1 MEISTPPE
9 NGPLAATAAA
19 AAAAAVAAGEDTDV
33 ASPSIDITHPP
44 HADEDEVEEP
54 IAVQVKQI
62 QESGKGKDWKK
73 HGIMSLPAEIRETY
87 ASNRPS
93 RFLIQ
98 TPDTYY
104 SLGSILYLTDPE
116 TFASLVLVD
125 HAWRSASETPHL
137 YAHHLSR
144 CPSFSRSHNYVGGPF
159 TEESLPK
166 LKGLF
171 AREVKRNLFEA
182 YLQPRRTL
190 VSLIS
195 TTTSSSAAFPGGE
208 AFDFT
213 FSPNGHWV
221 LALSSSRVY
230 VIDTVSSKISVQREL
245 KVLRRP
251 ISAAILDDGSILAV
265 LSSDHRV
272 NIYSLC
278 NFKVTHL
285 RAVSLDE
292 PPHAIALAPKGEVL
306 AAAFDGG
313 IELHSLAPS
322 ALATEHRAV
331 KCDRVDVL
339 RFSSDGTVLVGTTKQ
354 SINPNT
360 VILSAPYYTEDHQ
373 HLPASEQISQ
383 LWTSQIL
390 FPNSSRDCSN
400 AALLPNRSDGD
411 TNWTFTYDKVFE
423 SFRAVRTDDLR
434 NGTTYFTGPRPSK
447 RDGSRNPR
455 KKLAPCT
462 LPTPSGQGELVAA
475 GFLGQEVWLYGV
487 PEGLDTSTVTQTDDP
502 NAQSASSSSGQGT
515 PSGGTMSPSTSLTR
529 GEAAE
534 LTRLPKWQ
542 VLVDKYR
549 NVFAKGRRVAEI
561 AGVSGVC
568 WVGPKHEKPGPAS
581 LGERLL
587 IFAPGGI
594 PGDPELE
601 QDGFASV
608 DGGRLIVLD
617 FDRTCR
623 DGTIEEVRIEVGND
637 TPELLEEEDMDIE
650 SEVALARQRTVRNL
664 PDRRTTVVDV
674 LASAPPVPPLPP
686 TANAIANANA
696 AAAAAAVTSVVT
708 LPSILPE
715 VAGSPAD
722 GLSLEEASEVFDGP
736 YSHNQ
741 PRSRTSLYRSA
752 TAVAAN
758 RERNPPRIVS
768 EARVEYRRADG
779 RRELPHESD
788 ADNWVPPPPP
798 YTPDPERPLPEHLR
812 ATLLPRKPDRFSP
825 LNRVRLAREQP
836 RRAST
841 LYGSPASSVAS
852 RRITSLPDRP
862 AMPIRQRSSEASSPS
877 QPTHRSVSE
886 TFSQGSSTVSPLS
899 NLDFSFGDEPS
910 ESSIVSPQSNSPSV
924 SRRPMSA
931 FIGRVSGSLRRPATA
946 RSTSRVPPITVSS
959 VPERVLGQSVSL
971 PPSPTRSERP
981 NSLTL
986 TGANLQQRLEYPL
999 PPAPSNS
1006 SVESLHRRSG
1016 SHGPSSLAGT
1026 DMAST
1031 TQESAERSDLL
1042 TNTMATA
1049 MGPTAQ
1055 QLANLNNRSRQAP
1068 PPGAHRQLPPG
1079 AITPGRHPIPGPPRG
1094 ALGAAG
1100 SPTSAANV
1108 APARSLSGRNLSLS
1122 NSNSFSRSSPA
1133 LLRPT
1138 PHRLETIESVSSLV
1152 TYSRTRSRSRDLQAA
1167 RSASHRR
1174 SQSMGPALR
1183 LDRAPT
1189 KKGWLSARKLRKG
1202 RSEGQSWNSS
1212 DGEDGGK
1219 DKGGKCVIM

>member
-1 MEISTPPE
+1 MHSNPP
-9 NGPLAATAAA
+9 A
-19 AAAAAVAAGEDTDV
+19 
-33 ASPSIDITHPP
+33 
-44 HADEDEVEEP
+44 
-54 IAVQVKQI
+54 
-62 QESGKGKDWKK
+62 
-73 HGIMSLPAEIRETY
+73 
-87 ASNRPS
+87 

-98 TPDTYY
+98 TTNVYY
-104 SLGSILYLTDPE
+104 STDSILYLTDPE

-166 LKGLF
+166 LKGQF

-195 TTTSSSAAFPGGE
+195 TTISSSAAYPGGE
-208 AFDFT
+208 AFEFA

-221 LALSSSRVY
+221 LALSSSRIY
-230 VIDTVSSKISVQREL
+230 VIDTVSTKISVQREL

-272 NIYSLC
+272 NIYNLR
-278 NFKVTHL
+278 NFQVTHL

-322 ALATEHRAV
+322 ALASEHRAV
-331 KCDRVDVL
+331 KCDRVDAL

-354 SINPNT
+354 STNPNT

-434 NGTTYFTGPRPSK
+434 NGTTYFTGPRPAK

-462 LPTPSGQGELVAA
+462 LPTPSDHGELVAA

-487 PEGLDTSTVTQTDDP
+487 PEGLDTSTITQTDDP

-561 AGVSGVC
+561 SGVSGVC
-568 WVGPKHEKPGPAS
+568 WVGPKQEKPGPAS
-581 LGERLL
+581 LRERLL

-617 FDRTCR
+617 FDRTSR
-623 DGTIEEVRIEVGND
+623 DGTVEEVHIEVGND
-637 TPELLEEEDMDIE
+637 IPELLEEEDMDIE

-674 LASAPPVPPLPP
+674 LASAPAVPPLPP

-708 LPSILPE
+708 PPSILPE
-715 VAGSPAD
+715 VADSSAD

-736 YSHNQ
+736 YSHSQ

-825 LNRVRLAREQP
+825 LSRVRMAREQP

-852 RRITSLPDRP
+852 RRISSLPDRP

-877 QPTHRSVSE
+877 QQNHRSVSD

-899 NLDFSFGDEPS
+899 NLDFSFGDEPT
-910 ESSIVSPQSNSPSV
+910 ETSIVSPQSNSPAS
-924 SRRPMSA
+924 SRRPVSA

-946 RSTSRVPPITVSS
+946 RSVSRVPPITISS

-981 NSLTL
+981 NSPLTL

-1006 SVESLHRRSG
+1006 SVESLHRRGG
-1016 SHGPSSLAGT
+1016 SHGLSPLAVT
-1026 DMAST
+1026 NMAST
-1031 TQESAERSDLL
+1031 AQEPAERFDLL
-1042 TNTMATA
+1042 ANTIATA

-1068 PPGAHRQLPPG
+1068 PPGAHHPLPPG
-1079 AITPGRHPIPGPPRG
+1079 VVAPGSYPIPAPPRG

-1100 SPTSAANV
+1100 SPTAA

-1122 NSNSFSRSSPA
+1122 ASDSFSRSSPA

-1138 PHRLETIESVSSLV
+1138 PHRLETIESVSSFIS
-1152 TYSRTRSRSRDLQAA
+1152 YSRTRSRSRDLQAA
-1167 RSASHRR
+1167 RSGSHRR

-1202 RSEGQSWNSS
+1202 RSEGQSWDSP

>member
-1 MEISTPPE
+1 M
-9 NGPLAATAAA
+9 TA
-19 AAAAAVAAGEDTDV
+19 
-33 ASPSIDITHPP
+33 
-44 HADEDEVEEP
+44 
-54 IAVQVKQI
+54 
-62 QESGKGKDWKK
+62 
-73 HGIMSLPAEIRETY
+73 
-87 ASNRPS
+87 
-93 RFLIQ
+93 
-98 TPDTYY
+98 
-104 SLGSILYLTDPE
+104 SILYLTDPE
-116 TFASLVLVD
+116 TFSSLVLVD

-159 TEESLPK
+159 TEDSLST
-166 LKGLF
+166 LKGQF

-190 VSLIS
+190 VSLVS
-195 TTTSSSAAFPGGE
+195 TTTSSSAAIPGGE
-208 AFDFT
+208 AFDFA

-221 LALSSSRVY
+221 LALSSSRIY
-230 VIDTVSSKISVQREL
+230 VIDTASSRISVQREL

-272 NIYSLC
+272 NIYNLK
-278 NFKVTHL
+278 NLEVKHL
-285 RAVSLDE
+285 RVVSLDE
-292 PPHAIALAPKGEVL
+292 TPHAIALAPKGEVL

-322 ALATEHRAV
+322 ALASEHRAI
-331 KCDRVDVL
+331 KCDRVDAL
-339 RFSSDGTVLVGTTKQ
+339 RFSGDGTVLVGTTKN
-354 SINPNT
+354 STNPNT
-360 VILSAPYYTEDHQ
+360 VILSAPYYTEDHH

-411 TNWTFTYDKVFE
+411 TSWTFTYDKVFE

-434 NGTTYFTGPRPSK
+434 NGTTYFTGPRPPK

-462 LPTPSGQGELVAA
+462 LPTPSDHGELVAA

-487 PEGLDTSTVTQTDDP
+487 PEGLYTSAVTQTDDP
-502 NAQSASSSSGQGT
+502 NAPSASSSSGHGP
-515 PSGGTMSPSTSLTR
+515 PSAAAMSPSTSLTR

-561 AGVSGVC
+561 SGVSGVC
-568 WVGPKHEKPGPAS
+568 WVSRKQEKQGPPS
-581 LGERLL
+581 LGERLI

-594 PGDPELE
+594 PGDPDLE

-608 DGGRLIVLD
+608 DGGRIVILD
-617 FDRTCR
+617 FDRTSH
-623 DGTIEEVRIEVGND
+623 DGMIEEVRFEVGNAI
-637 TPELLEEEDMDIE
+637 PELLEEKDMDME

-674 LASAPPVPPLPP
+674 LASAPEMPPLPP

-696 AAAAAAVTSVVT
+696 AAAAAAAASGTSVGIAHA
-708 LPSILPE
+708 SLPE
-715 VAGSPAD
+715 VADSSAE
-722 GLSLEEASEVFDGP
+722 GLSLEEASQVFDGP
-736 YSHNQ
+736 YSHTH

-758 RERNPPRIVS
+758 RERNPPRIIS
-768 EARVEYRRADG
+768 EARVEYRRPDG
-779 RRELPHESD
+779 RGELPHESD

-798 YTPDPERPLPEHLR
+798 YTAESDTPLPEHLR
-812 ATLLPRKPDRFSP
+812 ATLLPRQPERSSP
-825 LNRVRLAREQP
+825 LSRVRMAREP

-841 LYGSPASSVAS
+841 MSSSPASSVAS
-852 RRITSLPDRP
+852 RSRSSLPQRP
-862 AMPIRQRSSEASSPS
+862 AMPIRQRSSEASSPG
-877 QPTHRSVSE
+877 QQNYRSVSD
-886 TFSQGSSTVSPLS
+886 TLSHGSGTVSPLS
-899 NLDFSFGDEPS
+899 SFDFSFGDQPSEPS
-910 ESSIVSPQSNSPSV
+910 AESPQSISPSS
-924 SRRPMSA
+924 SRRPVSA
-931 FIGRVSGSLRRPATA
+931 FIGRMSGSLRRPHTA
-946 RSTSRVPPITVSS
+946 RSTSRVPPITVSPI
-959 VPERVLGQSVSL
+959 PERIVGQSVSL

-981 NSLTL
+981 GSPLTL

-1006 SVESLHRRSG
+1006 SADSLHRRGG
-1016 SHGPSSLAGT
+1016 SHGSSPLT
-1026 DMAST
+1026 ETTMAATAQQST
-1031 TQESAERSDLL
+1031 ERSDSLAS
-1042 TNTMATA
+1042 TIAAAT
-1049 MGPTAQ
+1049 GPTAQ
-1055 QLANLNNRSRQAP
+1055 QLANLNNRSRQPP
-1068 PPGAHRQLPPG
+1068 PPGARRPLPSSIAASG
-1079 AITPGRHPIPGPPRG
+1079 GYPIPAPPRG

-1100 SPTSAANV
+1100 SPTAVANQ
-1108 APARSLSGRNLSLS
+1108 APARSLSARSLALSA
-1122 NSNSFSRSSPA
+1122 SNSFSRSSPA
-1133 LLRPT
+1133 LLRPAAR
-1138 PHRLETIESVSSLV
+1138 RLETIESVSSLI

-1167 RSASHRR
+1167 RSGSHRR

-1189 KKGWLSARKLRKG
+1189 KKGWLSGRKLRKG
-1202 RSEGQSWNSS
+1202 RSEGPSLNSPVGA
-1212 DGEDGGK
+1212 DEGK
-1219 DKGGKCVIM
+1219 EKGGKCLVM

>member
-1 MEISTPPE
+1 MTC
-9 NGPLAATAAA
+9 
-19 AAAAAVAAGEDTDV
+19 
-33 ASPSIDITHPP
+33 
-44 HADEDEVEEP
+44 
-54 IAVQVKQI
+54 
-62 QESGKGKDWKK
+62 
-73 HGIMSLPAEIRETY
+73 
-87 ASNRPS
+87 
-93 RFLIQ
+93 
-98 TPDTYY
+98 
-104 SLGSILYLTDPE
+104 SILYLTDPE

-159 TEESLPK
+159 TEDSLPK
-166 LKGLF
+166 LKGQF

-190 VSLIS
+190 VNLVS

-208 AFDFT
+208 AFDFA

-221 LALSSSRVY
+221 LALSSSRIY
-230 VIDTVSSKISVQREL
+230 VIDTVSPKISVQREL

-251 ISAAILDDGSILAV
+251 VSAAILDDGSILAV

-272 NIYSLC
+272 NVYDLQ
-278 NFKVTHL
+278 NLEVKHM
-285 RAVSLDE
+285 RALSLDE
-292 PPHAIALAPKGEVL
+292 PPHALALAPKGEVL

-322 ALATEHRAV
+322 ALASEHRAV
-331 KCDRVDVL
+331 KCDRVEAL
-339 RFSSDGTVLVGTTKQ
+339 RFSGDGTMLVGTTRN
-354 SINPNT
+354 STNPNT
-360 VILSAPYYTEDHQ
+360 VILSAPYYTEDHH

-434 NGTTYFTGPRPSK
+434 NGTTYFTGPRPPK

-462 LPTPSGQGELVAA
+462 LPTSSDHGELVAA
-475 GFLGQEVWLYGV
+475 GFLGNEVWLYGI
-487 PEGLDTSTVTQTDDP
+487 PEGLDTSTVVQTDDA

-515 PSGGTMSPSTSLTR
+515 PSGGVKSPSTSLTR

-561 AGVSGVC
+561 SGVSAVC
-568 WVGPKHEKPGPAS
+568 WVARKQGKPGPSS
-581 LGERLL
+581 LSERLL

-594 PGDPELE
+594 PGDPDLE

-608 DGGRLIVLD
+608 DGGRIAILD
-617 FDRTCR
+617 FDRTSR
-623 DGTIEEVRIEVGND
+623 DGIIEEVKFEVGNE
-637 TPELLEEEDMDIE
+637 TPELLEEEDMDMDT
-650 SEVALARQRTVRNL
+650 EVALARKRTVRNL
-664 PDRRTTVVDV
+664 PDRRTTVVEV
-674 LASAPPVPPLPP
+674 LASTPDMPPLPP

-696 AAAAAAVTSVVT
+696 AAAATAISSTSEAT
-708 LPSILPE
+708 AQASLPE
-715 VAGSPAD
+715 ATDSPAE

-736 YSHNQ
+736 YSHTQ
-741 PRSRTSLYRSA
+741 PRSRTSLYQSA

-758 RERNPPRIVS
+758 RERNPPRIIS
-768 EARVEYRRADG
+768 EARVEYRRPDG
-779 RRELPHESD
+779 RGELPHESD

-798 YTPDPERPLPEHLR
+798 YTAESDRPLPEHLR
-812 ATLLPRKPDRFSP
+812 ATLLPKTTDRFSP
-825 LNRVRLAREQP
+825 LSRVRMAREQP

-841 LYGSPASSVAS
+841 TYGSPASRVAS
-852 RRITSLPDRP
+852 RRISSLPERP
-862 AMPIRQRSSEASSPS
+862 AMPVRQRSSEASSPG
-877 QPTHRSVSE
+877 QQTHRSISDTISQRSDTVS
-886 TFSQGSSTVSPLS
+886 SLSTV
-899 NLDFSFGDEPS
+899 DFSLDYEPS
-910 ESSIVSPQSNSPSV
+910 EPSIVSPQSTSSTSSV
-924 SRRPMSA
+924 RRPVSA
-931 FIGRVSGSLRRPATA
+931 FVGRMSGSLRRPSTA
-946 RSTSRVPPITVSS
+946 RAISRVPPITVSP
-959 VPERVLGQSVSL
+959 VPERVFGQSVSL

-981 NSLTL
+981 GSPLTL

-1006 SVESLHRRSG
+1006 SVESLHRRAG
-1016 SHGPSSLAGT
+1016 SHGSSPLAGT
-1026 DMAST
+1026 DMST
-1031 TQESAERSDLL
+1031 TPQQPPELSDLL
-1042 TNTMATA
+1042 ANTVATA

-1068 PPGAHRQLPPG
+1068 PPGARRPLPLGIVAPG
-1079 AITPGRHPIPGPPRG
+1079 GYPIPAPPRG

-1100 SPTSAANV
+1100 SPTSPSNQ

-1122 NSNSFSRSSPA
+1122 ASSSFSRSSPA
-1133 LLRPT
+1133 LSRPA
-1138 PHRLETIESVSSLV
+1138 PRRLETIESVSSFIS
-1152 TYSRTRSRSRDLQAA
+1152 YSRTRSRSRDLQAVG
-1167 RSASHRR
+1167 SAGRRR
-1174 SQSMGPALR
+1174 SQSMGPVLR

-1202 RSEGQSWNSS
+1202 RIEAQSWDSPV
-1212 DGEDGGK
+1212 GEDGGK
-1219 DKGGKCVIM
+1219 EKGAKCIVM

>member
-1 MEISTPPE
+1 MEIRTPA
-9 NGPLAATAAA
+9 GSSSLAVAEEDEQMQDT
-19 AAAAAVAAGEDTDV
+19 AAVA
-33 ASPSIDITHPP
+33 SSIYTTHPSD
-44 HADEDEVEEP
+44 ADESELEES
-54 IAVQVKQI
+54 AQDQAKVLKSVDK
-62 QESGKGKDWKK
+62 GKGRDEKK
-73 HGIMSLPAEIRETY
+73 HGVMSLPAEIRET
-87 ASNRPS
+87 
-93 RFLIQ
+93 
-98 TPDTYY
+98 
-104 SLGSILYLTDPE
+104 ILYLTDPE

-159 TEESLPK
+159 TDDSLPK
-166 LKGLF
+166 LKGQF

-190 VSLIS
+190 VSLVS

-208 AFDFT
+208 AFDFAS
-213 FSPNGHWV
+213 SPNGHWV
-221 LALSSSRVY
+221 LALSSSRIY
-230 VIDTVSSKISVQREL
+230 VIDTVSPKVSVQREL

-251 ISAAILDDGSILAV
+251 VSAAILDDGSTLAV

-272 NIYSLC
+272 NVYDLRHLEV
-278 NFKVTHL
+278 KHL

-322 ALATEHRAV
+322 ALASEHRAV
-331 KCDRVDVL
+331 KCDRVDAL
-339 RFSSDGTVLVGTTKQ
+339 RFSDDGTMLVGTTKN
-354 SINPNT
+354 STNPNT
-360 VILSAPYYTEDHQ
+360 VILSAPYYTEDHH

-434 NGTTYFTGPRPSK
+434 NGTTYFTGPRLPK
-447 RDGSRNPR
+447 RDGSRNSR

-462 LPTPSGQGELVAA
+462 LPTPSDHGELVAA

-487 PEGLDTSTVTQTDDP
+487 PEGLDTSTINQTDDP
-502 NAQSASSSSGQGT
+502 NAQTSSSSGQGT
-515 PSGGTMSPSTSLTR
+515 PSGAIGSPSTSLTR

-561 AGVSGVC
+561 PGVSGVC
-568 WVGPKHEKPGPAS
+568 WVSRKQEKLDPLS

-594 PGDPELE
+594 PGDPDLE

-608 DGGRLIVLD
+608 DGGRLVILD
-617 FDRTCR
+617 FDRTSH
-623 DGTIEEVRIEVGND
+623 DGMVEEVRFEVGNE
-637 TPELLEEEDMDIE
+637 TPEFLEEEDMDMDT
-650 SEVALARQRTVRNL
+650 EVALARQRTVRNL

-674 LASAPPVPPLPP
+674 LASAPEMPPLPP
-686 TANAIANANA
+686 TANAIANVNA
-696 AAAAAAVTSVVT
+696 AAAAAAAVGSTSVAT
-708 LPSILPE
+708 AQASLPE
-715 VAGSPAD
+715 VANSPAD

-736 YSHNQ
+736 YSHTQ

-758 RERNPPRIVS
+758 RERNPPRIIA
-768 EARVEYRRADG
+768 EAQVEYRRPDG
-779 RRELPHESD
+779 RGELPHESD

-798 YTPDPERPLPEHLR
+798 YTAESDRPLPEHLR
-812 ATLLPRKPDRFSP
+812 ATLLPRKPESFSP
-825 LNRVRLAREQP
+825 LSRFRMTREQP

-841 LYGSPASSVAS
+841 MYGSPASSVAS
-852 RRITSLPDRP
+852 RRISSLPERP
-862 AMPIRQRSSEASSPS
+862 AMPVRQRSSEASSPG
-877 QPTHRSVSE
+877 QQTHRSLSDTVSQR
-886 TFSQGSSTVSPLS
+886 SNTVSPLS
-899 NLDFSFGDEPS
+899 TADLSFGDEPS
-910 ESSIVSPQSNSPSV
+910 ERSVVSPQSPSTSS
-924 SRRPMSA
+924 SRRPVSA
-931 FIGRVSGSLRRPATA
+931 FVGLMSGSLRRPSTA
-946 RSTSRVPPITVSS
+946 RSLSRVPPITVSA
-959 VPERVLGQSVSL
+959 VPERVHAQSVSL

-981 NSLTL
+981 GSPLTL

-1006 SVESLHRRSG
+1006 SVESLHRRADTHDLS
-1016 SHGPSSLAGT
+1016 PSAGT
-1026 DMAST
+1026 DMPST
-1031 TQESAERSDLL
+1031 PQQPTQRSDLL
-1042 TNTMATA
+1042 ANTVATA

-1068 PPGAHRQLPPG
+1068 PLGARRPLPAGIVAPGG
-1079 AITPGRHPIPGPPRG
+1079 YPIPAPPRG

-1100 SPTSAANV
+1100 NPTSPPNQ
-1108 APARSLSGRNLSLS
+1108 APARSLSSRNLSLS
-1122 NSNSFSRSSPA
+1122 ASNSFSRSSPA
-1133 LLRPT
+1133 LSRPA
-1138 PHRLETIESVSSLV
+1138 PHRLETIESVSSFIS
-1152 TYSRTRSRSRDLQAA
+1152 YSRTRSRSRDLQMMGSGA
-1167 RSASHRR
+1167 HRR
-1174 SQSMGPALR
+1174 SRSMGPALR

-1189 KKGWLSARKLRKG
+1189 KKGWLATRKLRRG
-1202 RSEGQSWNSS
+1202 RSEGQTWDSPV
-1212 DGEDGGK
+1212 GK
-1219 DKGGKCVIM
+1219 DRGKEKGTKCVVM